1 MKEGTPR
8 RVFEDKTAAPLWG
21 GRLSGVFRLILP
33 DKALDVRGLAAAF
46 GAQELED
53 FQREAEGYVGLCDAG
68 GFATRPLA
76 TAAAFGFCFFHFF
89 VYFCRKQFQKRAG
102 GLRPR
107 P

>member
-8 RVFEDKTAAPLWG
+8 GVFEDKKSRPEGG
-21 GRLSGVFRLILP
+21 GRLSRVFRLILA
-33 DKALDVRGLAAAF
+33 DKTLDVRGLAAAF

-68 GFATRPLA
+68 GFATGPLA
-76 TAAAFGFCFFHFF
+76 TAAPSGLCFFHFF

-102 GLRPR
+102 GLRPH